1 MYFINIKVIQ
11 KSLKSITLIINLFNI
26 SNTFSDLVFFMNVI
40 IKELSA
46 DGIEDVQEF
55 LFKMIKLEFG
65 YDYVPEWHQ
74 DVMNLDEYYINPEK
88 NNFFVAYLDS
98 GEIIATIGIRAYDK
112 DFPEFRHFYSKDTT
126 SSIWRLF
133 VDRRCRRCGLA
144 SKMFAIAENFA
155 YVVGYNEIYLHT
167 HKNLD
172 GTLRYWTKMGFVV
185 VLDTNDELE
194 TVHMDKK
201 IRGLEIDSP
210 SIEYRH
216 AVKL

>member
-1 MYFINIKVIQ
+1 MKV
-11 KSLKSITLIINLFNI
+11 T
-26 SNTFSDLVFFMNVI
+26 
-40 IKELSA
+40 IKELSKNSQE
-46 DGIEDVQEF
+46 IKKVQEF

-74 DVMNLDEYYINPEK
+74 DIVNMDEYYVNPK
-88 NNFFVAYLDS
+88 RNNFFVAYTET
-98 GEIIATIGIRAYDK
+98 GEVIATIGIRAYDK
-112 DFPEFRHFYSKDTT
+112 DFPEFRHLYSNEST

-144 SKMFAIAENFA
+144 SKMFDVAENFA
-155 YVVGYNEIYLHT
+155 NQSGFDDIYLHT

-172 GTLRYWTKMGFVV
+172 GAIKFWTKMGFVV
-185 VLDTNDELE
+185 VWDSNDELE

-201 IRGLEIDSP
+201 IQGLDINPLADDFSL
-210 SIEYRH
+210 